1 MDAAA
6 GRAGGGL
13 SMDEIN
19 LLPCPFCGG
28 QPVFEKYE
36 WDEDEYQVKCPY
48 CFAAT
53 WIEESKEAAAE
64 EWNRRADNERKTV
77 D

>member
-6 GRAGGGL
+6 GATGRRM

-28 QPVFEKYE
+28 QPAFEIYE
-36 WDEDEYQVKCPY
+36 GDEYQVKCPY

-53 WIEESKEAAAE
+53 WIEESKEEAAE
-64 EWNRRADNERKTV
+64 EWNRRANNG
-77 D
+77 

>member
-1 MDAAA
+1 
-6 GRAGGGL
+6 
-13 SMDEIN
+13 MDEIK
-19 LLPCPFCGG
+19 LLPCPFCGREA
-28 QPVFEKYE
+28 VFEIYE
-36 WDEDEYQVKCPY
+36 GDEYQVKCSY

-53 WIEESKEAAAE
+53 WIEESKEEAAE